1 MGIYLW
7 CAAVDTKQSPL
18 RKRIFDAYKKKNAK
32 NKLFYELAG
41 VNAVK
46 FLYGRGWK
54 SAHLINNAFVCAST
68 NGKTNTV
75 ELLLNTGLITGKF
88 LNDAFEAAAGFIG
101 GVHLERV
108 AFLYNN
114 RRACLRTLGNAD
126 NTKPIRQEEHISDDT
141 VIKAF
146 EKAAASGDNTY
157 SNIRDKS
164 EIVKLLNKEQC
175 IPIEMICKAFVAARI
190 SPETVLP
197 AVKKALIVENP
208 DVMKYLVILL
218 TEEGRVPRVW
228 KHQAL
233 VPAAMKKITYAL
245 FFLTSYENGEWPLDI
260 LKEALEASYYYSIK
274 NFIYRLTCE
283 QLFYSKDEER
293 LESIEWME
301 TQKDK
306 SSM

>member
-1 MGIYLW
+1 MSRTSKRPHEGASDASRISPKRVTRKNERLKG
-7 CAAVDTKQSPL
+7 AIFPVRDAALAVDTKQLPL

-54 SAHLINNAFVCAST
+54 SAHLINNAFVCAAT

-114 RRACLRTLGNAD
+114 RRACLRTLGNED

-175 IPIEMICKAFVAARI
+175 IPYEMICKAFVAAVYNGNTDVRI

-245 FFLTSYENGEWPLDI
+245 FFLTSYEM
-260 LKEALEASYYYSIK
+260 
-274 NFIYRLTCE
+274 
-283 QLFYSKDEER
+283 
-293 LESIEWME
+293 ESGLW
-301 TQKDK
+301 TY
-306 SSM
+306 

>member
-1 MGIYLW
+1 MSRTSKRPHEGASDASRISPKRVTRKNERLKG
-7 CAAVDTKQSPL
+7 AIFPVRDAALAVDTKQLPL

-114 RRACLRTLGNAD
+114 RRTCLRTLGNED

-175 IPIEMICKAFVAARI
+175 IPYEMICKAFVAAVYNGNTDVVGHLRDDHRFSSESMGESFASAARSNHFELMNRSMMNSAFLPRQFFQLLRRLLLLRI
-190 SPETVLP
+190 QT
-197 AVKKALIVENP
+197 
-208 DVMKYLVILL
+208 
-218 TEEGRVPRVW
+218 
-228 KHQAL
+228 
-233 VPAAMKKITYAL
+233 
-245 FFLTSYENGEWPLDI
+245 
-260 LKEALEASYYYSIK
+260 
-274 NFIYRLTCE
+274 
-283 QLFYSKDEER
+283 
-293 LESIEWME
+293 
-301 TQKDK
+301 
-306 SSM
+306 

>member
-114 RRACLRTLGNAD
+114 RRTCLRTLGNED

-141 VIKAF
+141 AIKAF

-164 EIVKLLNKEQC
+164 KIVKLLNKEQC
-175 IPIEMICKAFVAARI
+175 IPYEMICKAFVAAVSNGNTDVVGHLRDDHRF
-190 SPETVLP
+190 SSESM

-245 FFLTSYENGEWPLDI
+245 FFLTSYEM
-260 LKEALEASYYYSIK
+260 
-274 NFIYRLTCE
+274 
-283 QLFYSKDEER
+283 
-293 LESIEWME
+293 ESGLW
-301 TQKDK
+301 TY
-306 SSM
+306 